1 MRRRAPQG
9 AIQGEPHSTLSA
21 QMPIGVFDS
30 GLGGLDVAAALTKAM
45 PNERLIYLGDTA
57 RVPYGTRSP
66 ETVLQYAREAA
77 HFLLNQGV
85 KVLVVAC
92 NTASAYALPQLQAEL
107 PIPVFGMIDAGV
119 QAIGSYWSERST
131 SPASPQPTPQKTAR
145 PNHNFDSVLVL
156 ATPGTIRSQAY
167 QDALS
172 LDCVNREV
180 FAHPCPLF
188 VPLVEAGWSERP
200 VARAVVLEQLRE
212 VIPPKDPP
220 FKHVDIVLLGCTH
233 YPLLRPVISEALRRL
248 FDADVPLI
256 DGATQVA
263 LNVDTYLR
271 QAMMSADERDQ
282 EHLFFMT
289 DDPSHSRA
297 LADRFWRERSGEPLP
312 ALQWTHL

>member
-1 MRRRAPQG
+1 MRQRAPQG
-9 AIQGEPHSTLSA
+9 AVQDESRSTLSA

-92 NTASAYALPQLQAEL
+92 NTASAYALHQLQAEL
-107 PIPVFGMIDAGV
+107 AIPVFGMIDAGV
-119 QAIGSYWSERST
+119 QAIGSYWNEPS
-131 SPASPQPTPQKTAR
+131 ASPL
-145 PNHNFDSVLVL
+145 SVLVL

-172 LDCVNREV
+172 IDRVHRQI

-188 VPLVEAGWSERP
+188 VPLVEAGWSDRT
-200 VARAVVLEQLRE
+200 VAHAVVVEQLRE
-212 VIPPKDPP
+212 VTLSEDPP
-220 FKHVDIVLLGCTH
+220 FMSADVVLLGCTH
-233 YPLLRPVISEALRRL
+233 YPLLRPVISGALRTL
-248 FDADVPLI
+248 FNTEIPLI
-256 DGATQVA
+256 DGAAQVA
-263 LNVDTYLR
+263 LNVDAYLR
-271 QAMMSADERDQ
+271 QSMICASERAE

>member
-1 MRRRAPQG
+1 MRQRAPRG
-9 AIQGEPHSTLSA
+9 AVQGESRSTISA

-57 RVPYGTRSP
+57 RIPYGTRSP
-66 ETVLQYAREAA
+66 EMVLQYAREAA
-77 HFLLNQGV
+77 QFLLDQGV

-107 PIPVFGMIDAGV
+107 AIPVFGMIDAGV
-119 QAIGSYWSERST
+119 QAIQSYWSERLT
-131 SPASPQPTPQKTAR
+131 SPINPRISPQKTV
-145 PNHNFDSVLVL
+145 HTGHDLDSVLVL

-172 LDCVNREV
+172 LDHLNREI

-188 VPLVEAGWSERP
+188 VPLVEAGWSDRA
-200 VARAVVLEQLRE
+200 VAHAVVLEQLRE
-212 VIPPKDPP
+212 VTLSKDPP
-220 FKHVDIVLLGCTH
+220 FMSVDVVLLGCTH
-233 YPLLRPVISEALRRL
+233 YPLLRSVISEALRSL
-248 FDADVPLI
+248 FKADIPLI
-256 DGATQVA
+256 DGAAQVA
-263 LNVDTYLR
+263 LNVDIYLR
-271 QAMMSADERDQ
+271 QATICASERLE

-289 DDPSHSRA
+289 DDPSNSRA

-312 ALQWTHL
+312 TLQWTHL